1 MKYFAKLDL
10 NNDVIKIHVVHDDNA
25 PTEEAGIEFLNT
37 LYNHS
42 SWKECSKDNGLIRKN
57 GAAIGMTYDEARDA
71 FIHKQSSFASWVFDE
86 TTCQWKAPVPYP
98 EDGKLYKWIEETLS
112 WEEYTVPL

>member
-42 SWKECSKDNGLIRKN
+42 SWK
-57 GAAIGMTYDEARDA
+57 
-71 FIHKQSSFASWVFDE
+71 
-86 TTCQWKAPVPYP
+86 
-98 EDGKLYKWIEETLS
+98 
-112 WEEYTVPL
+112 